1 MLLLHRTFPPMT
13 LRQATPDDADRISE
27 LLGQLGYPA
36 RAAAIR
42 RWLERLA
49 ASNADETWLAE
60 RDGEIVGLVGLHVS
74 ESLEHDGPVGK
85 ISEIV
90 VEERLRGKG
99 IGATL
104 MEAAEREARRRGC
117 VILFLTTAERGGE
130 AHRFYRR
137 LGFEETGRGFANAP
151 DQPSGST

>member
-1 MLLLHRTFPPMT
+1 MT
-13 LRQATPDDADRISE
+13 LRHATPDDADRISE

-36 RAAAIR
+36 TAAAVR
-42 RWLERLA
+42 RRLERLA
-49 ASNADETWLAE
+49 ASNADETWIAE
-60 RDGEIVGLVGLHVS
+60 RDAEIVGLVGLHVS

-90 VEERLRGKG
+90 VEERFRGKG

-117 VILFLTTAERGGE
+117 VLLFLTTAERRGE

-137 LGFEETGRGFANAP
+137 LGFEETGRRFAKAL
-151 DQPSGST
+151 D

>member
-13 LRQATPDDADRISE
+13 LRHATPDDADRISE

-36 RAAAIR
+36 RAAAVR
-42 RWLERLA
+42 RRLERLA
-49 ASNADETWLAE
+49 ASNADETWVAE
-60 RDGEIVGLVGLHVS
+60 RDAEIVGLVGLHVS

-117 VILFLTTAERGGE
+117 VLLFLTTAERRGE

-137 LGFEETGRGFANAP
+137 LGFEETGRRFAKAL
-151 DQPSGST
+151 D